1 MTDTILLATRLPPAQ
16 HAILARRYEILGP
29 LLPPINDTVKSLSMA
44 EAGRVRAIISMGSV
58 NIPAS
63 ALELF
68 PRLGLISCLG
78 SGYEGAPVAAARERG
93 IEVTH
98 SPAVNAS
105 SVADLALGLMISSIR
120 DFDVARDYLRAGKF
134 QGNAG
139 VRLPSVRGL
148 TGRKLGIYGLG
159 AIGLQIARRA
169 AACEMEIAY
178 HNRKPRADVAY
189 PWHPTLAG
197 LAEWADV
204 LMIAVRADASNRQAV
219 NREILAALGADG
231 IVVNISRG
239 SVIDEAALVAALQ
252 GGVIRGA
259 GLDVF
264 EHEPAVTPAL
274 FDLGHVALTPHI
286 AGNTQEAQAAMYA
299 LVLSNLEAFFAGRAL
314 PTPVP
319 A

>member
-29 LLPPINDTVKSLSMA
+29 LPPPINETVKSLSMA

-139 VRLPSVRGL
+139 LRLPSVRGL

-178 HNRKPRADVAY
+178 HNRKPRYDVAY

-219 NREILAALGADG
+219 NREILAALGSDG

>member
-29 LLPPINDTVKSLSMA
+29 LPPPINETVKSLSMA

-139 VRLPSVRGL
+139 LRLPSVRGL

-178 HNRKPRADVAY
+178 HNRKPRSDVAY

-219 NREILAALGADG
+219 NREILAALGSDG

>member
-16 HAILARRYEILGP
+16 LTVLAERYEVLGP
-29 LLPPINDTVKSLSMA
+29 LLPPVSETVKSLSRA
-44 EAGRVRAIISMGSV
+44 EAERVRAIISMGSV

-63 ALELF
+63 TLELF

-78 SGYEGAPVAAARERG
+78 SGYEGAPVVAARQRG

-105 SVADLALGLMISSIR
+105 AVADLALGLMISSIR
-120 DFDVARDYLRAGKF
+120 NFDVARDYLRAGKF

-139 VRLPSVRGL
+139 VRLPAVRGL
-148 TGRKLGIYGLG
+148 TGRRLGIYGLG

-178 HNRKPRADVAY
+178 HNRNPRSDVAY
-189 PWHPTLAG
+189 PWHPTLAA

-219 NREILAALGADG
+219 NRGILAALGPEG

-239 SVIDEAALVAALQ
+239 SVIDEAALVSALQ
-252 GGVIRGA
+252 DGVIRGA

-264 EHEPAVTPAL
+264 EHEPQVTPAL

-286 AGNTQEAQAAMYA
+286 AGNTYEAQAAMYA

>member
-29 LLPPINDTVKSLSMA
+29 LPPPINETVKSLSMA

-139 VRLPSVRGL
+139 LRLPSVRGL

-178 HNRKPRADVAY
+178 HNRKPRSDVAY

-219 NREILAALGADG
+219 NREILAALGAEG